1 MSRFLLLF
9 KQQMI
14 HNSKLMLFSSVG
26 FCGVVYIILVFAQ
39 LSRDLEPLDT
49 EVFLNSLLIF
59 FIIFGILYTG
69 HSFPAFRNKENTI
82 TYLTL
87 PASVFEKFLFE
98 FINRILVMLIAL
110 PLLFWL
116 TFNLEGYTFELFNGL
131 GFNPVGIS
139 DFIAMDNPM
148 DEIPPWALE
157 MLVSASFLIFV
168 LPFTGAAMFS
178 KHPLVKTLFSIAIII
193 AFYVTFIYII
203 VEPLGLY
210 QYDINESELMLF
222 PDNETSGFILL
233 TFLAI
238 ITNLLML
245 AVAFMKIKE
254 KEV

>member
-9 KQQMI
+9 KQHMI
-14 HNSKLMLFSSVG
+14 HNSKLMLFSAVG
-26 FCGVVYIILVFAQ
+26 YCGVVYIILVFAQ

-49 EVFLNSLLIF
+49 EVFLNALLAF
-59 FIIFGILYTG
+59 ASIFGILYTG

-98 FINRILVMLIAL
+98 FVNRILVMLIVL
-110 PLLFWL
+110 PFLFWL

-139 DFIAMDNPM
+139 DFMAMDNPV
-148 DEIPPWALE
+148 EKIPMWARV
-157 MLVSASFLIFV
+157 MIVSASFLVFV
-168 LPFTGAAMFS
+168 LPFTGAAMFA

-193 AFYVTFIYII
+193 AFYVTYIYIL
-203 VEPLGLY
+203 VEPLGLSE
-210 QYDINESELMLF
+210 YDIDESNLLLF
-222 PDNETSGFILL
+222 PNDEIGGFQML
-233 TFLAI
+233 TIVAVVA
-238 ITNLLML
+238 NLVML
-245 AVAFMKIKE
+245 AVAYMKIKE